1 MHTPCLIYLF
11 CSDRFVL
18 TSYLYSCVLSSVSL
32 ASLIAD
38 TERLLASSTL
48 ARDIDVD
55 DSTRPHYPSNAASSP
70 DRSRRSLSPSPSS
83 PTVQVHI
90 RAHSPTPNRPPTSSV
105 PLFSPSSEFDQST
118 ASLPRSYTTQTT
130 GRTGRR
136 SFDTSSA
143 TAGDEQRAADVDIT
157 VEYDEDDPTS
167 RPRVDIRT
175 HSPLPDE
182 RGRAASPSL
191 RVSIS
196 PSHPPA
202 PSLPSASISAS
213 FSHINKLLLNNGF
226 APVPVPSPS
235 SASYATSASPSPAT
249 LLTLLSTFADVLH
262 EYAKRGQ
269 LIHELMT
276 RERGEEERLLLD
288 RQQQR
293 VDALLA
299 ERVTQQLEREK
310 AREEHKR
317 RLRDKQH
324 DLDALK
330 AKCAQLQHS
339 LQQKETVVQ
348 NLQAEIADAS
358 RARRTAT
365 TTDGQQRSPTA
376 MFRRL
381 HGRPPTD
388 GSEADA
394 AMMRVIRMYEER
406 GDEQR
411 AEIEFLRRETAEAN
425 AILQRR
431 REEERQEEERTEQ
444 DKGSRVDELRA
455 LRSEKRQ
462 REAEQTQQEE
472 RLQARAREAEST
484 AKERADRAEKLEKE
498 NRRLLAELDQRVDE
512 QQHRAV
518 VLQLKA
524 MEERVKEQQ
533 RQLQAYQQLKGRLT
547 AITPENAITILQQLA
562 TTFGLTDAREVPSL
576 IEQLLAV
583 VSAMPGLQRFV
594 RQVCDVVLN
603 GRHTGNPTLFPANP
617 TAADTRTV
625 MDMVLPTLRAW
636 SAELSQLSSLTDLH
650 ARLLGEL
657 SRRTHRFHN
666 GLDGSTP
673 IELLFTELADLV
685 SSENRLYTLMYGPV
699 PALQAEHNA
708 HTIPDYSAIGGV
720 SSPAKMLAHFQHL
733 FDCPSVNGIY
743 PKMNEL
749 YVFANEQR
757 VAMQQMRRM
766 LGLGVGVPTA
776 AIVKLLRERL
786 GEGGGEDTRRL
797 MAGEEERRQRLED
810 SERREAELRSLD
822 DKTTGA
828 WHSADERERRRAD
841 IEAEQKQGLRLTDA
855 ERNELLLI
863 ELAELLG
870 AASHAELLPIVERL
884 LAKHSEL
891 SAKEVDWNERQ
902 EESSKAAEYGRL
914 IKRLKHSLGVASS
927 SQLLDAVNQLKT
939 APPASPTHPPI
950 RIHGTVRT
958 GGSRSEGTESSDGST
973 ALQQAALLLDVSSGG
988 LVLPA
993 LKKVLSRL
1001 SMYEDVMPSVD
1012 RLVTSLYSM
1021 LGVDEIRHILP
1032 AVRRLK
1038 AQLERGEDRGGRS
1051 GGGGKEERVEDDV
1064 EVRIEAGGTETNVR
1078 ISSPVRRRRR
1088 DEDRG
1093 DEKHDDEESDTEYER
1108 EEEEDEDVAATEHSD
1123 RPSSGSTHEHTE

>member
-1 MHTPCLIYLF
+1 M
-11 CSDRFVL
+11 
-18 TSYLYSCVLSSVSL
+18 SL

-48 ARDIDVD
+48 TRDIDVD
-55 DSTRPHYPSNAASSP
+55 DNPRTHYPSTATSP
-70 DRSRRSLSPSPSS
+70 PSGSRRSLSPRPSS
-83 PTVQVHI
+83 PTVQVRI
-90 RAHSPTPNRPPTSSV
+90 RSPSPLHSRPPATSV

-118 ASLPRSYTTQTT
+118 ASLPRSYTTTT
-130 GRTGRR
+130 TTAGRTGRR
-136 SFDTSSA
+136 SFDTSS
-143 TAGDEQRAADVDIT
+143 TAGEEQRTAAADVDIT
-157 VEYDEDDPTS
+157 VEYDEDDPAG

-191 RVSIS
+191 HVSIS
-196 PSHPPA
+196 PVHPSTSSA
-202 PSLPSASISAS
+202 SLPSASISAS

-235 SASYATSASPSPAT
+235 SASFGVSASPSSAT

-276 RERGEEERLLLD
+276 REKGDEERLLMD

-293 VDALLA
+293 IDELLA
-299 ERVTQQLEREK
+299 GRVTQQLEQEK
-310 AREEHKR
+310 SREEHKR

-324 DLDALK
+324 EIDTLK

-339 LQQKETVVQ
+339 LQQKETVVH
-348 NLQAEIADAS
+348 NLQAEIADTS
-358 RARRTAT
+358 RSRRTAT
-365 TTDGQQRSPTA
+365 TTDGQRRSPTS

-381 HGRPPTD
+381 HGRPPAE
-388 GSEADA
+388 GSETDA
-394 AMMRVIRMYEER
+394 GMMRVIRMYEER

-411 AEIEFLRRETAEAN
+411 AEIEFLRREAAEAN

-431 REEERQEEERTEQ
+431 REEERREEERTEQ
-444 DKGSRVDELRA
+444 DQSSKVDELRV
-455 LRSEKRQ
+455 LRSERRQ

-472 RLQARAREAEST
+472 RLQARAREAEET
-484 AKERADRAEKLEKE
+484 AKERADRADKLEKE

-512 QQHRAV
+512 QQHRTV
-518 VLQLKA
+518 VSQLKA
-524 MEERVKEQQ
+524 IEERVKEQQ

-547 AITPENAITILQQLA
+547 AVTAENAITILQQLA
-562 TTFGLTDAREVPSL
+562 TTLGLTDARDVPTL
-576 IEQLLAV
+576 IEQLLGV

-636 SAELSQLSSLTDLH
+636 SAELSQVSSLTDLH

-657 SRRTHRFHN
+657 SRRTHRFHHS
-666 GLDGSTP
+666 LDGATP

-699 PALQAEHNA
+699 PSLQAEHNA
-708 HTIPDYSAIGGV
+708 HSIPDYSAIGGV

-733 FDCPSVNGIY
+733 FDVPVVNGIY

-766 LGLGVGVPTA
+766 LHLGLGMPTA
-776 AIVKLLRERL
+776 GIMKALRERL
-786 GEGGGEDTRRL
+786 GEGGGGDDVRRL
-797 MAGEEERRQRLED
+797 MAGEEERRQGFEESDRG
-810 SERREAELRSLD
+810 EAELRAMDEKAS
-822 DKTTGA
+822 GA
-828 WHSADERERRRAD
+828 WRGVDERERRRAD
-841 IEAEQKQGLRLTDA
+841 IEAEQKQGLRLTEA

-863 ELAELLG
+863 ELAEMLG
-870 AASHAELLPIVERL
+870 AGSHAELLPIVERL

-891 SAKEVDWNERQ
+891 SAKEVEWSDRQ
-902 EESSKAAEYGRL
+902 HEAHKATDYAKL
-914 IKRLKHSLGVASS
+914 IKRLKQSLAVSS
-927 SQLLDAVNQLKT
+927 SSRLLDAVNNLK
-939 APPASPTHPPI
+939 AAQPAAAAAHPPI

-958 GGSRSEGTESSDGST
+958 GGTRSEDAEGPDGSAAV
-973 ALQQAALLLDVSSGG
+973 ALQQAALLLDVSSSG

-1012 RLVTSLYSM
+1012 RLVTSLYQL

-1038 AQLERGEDRGGRS
+1038 AQTDRDRDRGEQRAASASASGSRTAGR
-1051 GGGGKEERVEDDV
+1051 EERVDEEEDGV

-1078 ISSPVRRRRR
+1078 ISSPVRRRRP
-1088 DEDRG
+1088 E
-1093 DEKHDDEESDTEYER
+1093 EHDDEEDDIHDADTGDEHD
-1108 EEEEDEDVAATEHSD
+1108 EDEDITAAEHDDS

>member
-1 MHTPCLIYLF
+1 MF
-11 CSDRFVL
+11 SF
-18 TSYLYSCVLSSVSL
+18 SVSL

-48 ARDIDVD
+48 ARDIDMD
-55 DSTRPHYPSNAASSP
+55 TPTRPHYTSASSP
-70 DRSRRSLSPSPSS
+70 DRSHQSLSPPPAS

-90 RAHSPTPNRPPTSSV
+90 RAQSPSRNRPPNPAV

-118 ASLPRSYTTQTT
+118 ASLPRSYTTATT
-130 GRTGRR
+130 ATRRTERR
-136 SFDTSSA
+136 SFDTSSLA
-143 TAGDEQRAADVDIT
+143 AGDEQRAAADVDIT
-157 VEYDEDDPTS
+157 VEYDEDDPEG
-167 RPRVDIRT
+167 RPRVDIRA
-175 HSPLPDE
+175 HSPLPDQ
-182 RGRAASPSL
+182 RGRVASPSL
-191 RVSIS
+191 HVSIS
-196 PSHPPA
+196 PSR
-202 PSLPSASISAS
+202 PSTSSGSALPSTSISAS

-235 SASYATSASPSPAT
+235 SASSTTSASPSPAT
-249 LLTLLSTFADVLH
+249 LLTMLSTFADVLH

-269 LIHELMT
+269 LIHELMS
-276 RERGEEERLLLD
+276 REKGEEERLLMD

-293 VDALLA
+293 IDGLLA
-299 ERVTQQLEREK
+299 ERITQQLEQEK

-324 DLDALK
+324 EIDALK
-330 AKCAQLQHS
+330 DKCAQLQQS
-339 LQQKETVVQ
+339 VQQKETVVQ
-348 NLQAEIADAS
+348 NLQAEIADVS
-358 RARRTAT
+358 RSRRTAT
-365 TTDGQQRSPTA
+365 TTDGQQRSPTT

-381 HGRPPTD
+381 HGRPPAD
-388 GSEADA
+388 GSETDA
-394 AMMRVIRMYEER
+394 AMVRVIRMYGER

-411 AEIEFLRRETAEAN
+411 AEIEFLRREVAEAN
-425 AILQRR
+425 SILQRR
-431 REEERQEEERTEQ
+431 TEEERQEEERTEQ
-444 DKGSRVDELRA
+444 DKSSKVDELRV

-472 RLQARAREAEST
+472 RLQARARDAETT
-484 AKERADRAEKLEKE
+484 AKEKAERADKLERE

-518 VLQLKA
+518 ASQLKA

-547 AITPENAITILQQLA
+547 AVTPENAITILQRLA
-562 TTFGLTDAREVPSL
+562 TTLGVTDAREVPTL
-576 IEQLLAV
+576 IDQLLGV
-583 VSAMPGLQRFV
+583 VGAMPGLQRFLQ
-594 RQVCDVVLN
+594 QVCDVVLN
-603 GRHTGNPTLFPANP
+603 GRHTGHPTLFPPNP
-617 TAADTRTV
+617 TAADTRTM

-636 SAELSQLSSLTDLH
+636 SAELSQVSSLTDLH

-657 SRRTHRFHN
+657 NRRTHRFHHS
-666 GLDGSTP
+666 LDGATP

-708 HTIPDYSAIGGV
+708 HVIPDYSGIGGV

-733 FDCPSVNGIY
+733 FDVPSVNGIY

-766 LGLGVGVPTA
+766 LGLGHGVPTA
-776 AIVKLLRERL
+776 AIMKALRERL
-786 GEGGGEDTRRL
+786 GEGGGDDVRRL
-797 MAGEEERRQRLED
+797 MTGEEESRQRIEESGL
-810 SERREAELRSLD
+810 REAELRSSE
-822 DKTTGA
+822 DKSSGA
-828 WHSADERERRRAD
+828 WRGAEERDRRRAD

-863 ELAELLG
+863 ELAEMLG
-870 AASHAELLPIVERL
+870 ATSHAELPPIVERL

-891 SAKEVDWNERQ
+891 SARETEWSERQ
-902 EESSKAAEYGRL
+902 EEATKAAEYGKL
-914 IKRLKHSLGVASS
+914 IKCLKQSLGVASS
-927 SQLLDAVNQLKT
+927 SQLLEAVNQLKT
-939 APPASPTHPPI
+939 APTASAAHPPI

-958 GGSRSEGTESSDGST
+958 GGARSEGAEGSDGSAV
-973 ALQQAALLLDVSSGG
+973 ALQQAALLLDVSSST

-993 LKKVLSRL
+993 LKKVMSRL

-1012 RLVTSLYSM
+1012 RLVTSLYQL

-1038 AQLERGEDRGGRS
+1038 AQVERREERGGSGSSGR
-1051 GGGGKEERVEDDV
+1051 EERVEDDV
-1064 EVRIEAGGTETNVR
+1064 EVRIEAGGTQTNVR
-1078 ISSPVRRRRR
+1078 ISSPVRRRR

-1093 DEKHDDEESDTEYER
+1093 DVKDDDEESDTEYER
-1108 EEEEDEDVAATEHSD
+1108 EEDEEDGTAAEHEDS
-1123 RPSSGSTHEHTE
+1123 RPSTGSTHEHTE